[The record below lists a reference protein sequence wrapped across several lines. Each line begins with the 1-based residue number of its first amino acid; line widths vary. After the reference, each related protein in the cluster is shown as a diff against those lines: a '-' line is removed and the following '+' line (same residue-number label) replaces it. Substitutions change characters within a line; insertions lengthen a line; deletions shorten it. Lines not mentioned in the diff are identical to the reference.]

1 MLPLVRRVQAH
12 VRESASAFRG
22 VFANPALRKLQ
33 LAWAAVI
40 VGHWAYLV
48 AVAVFAYSIGGAGAV
63 GLLVVI
69 RTVPAA
75 LVAPF
80 AAVLADR
87 YRRTSVMIGSNL
99 LRGVLVAAAGLCVW
113 AETPAEVVYVLVG
126 LAMLVGTPFRPAL
139 AALTPSVARTP
150 AELTAAN
157 AVSSTLESIGYF
169 VGPAL
174 AGILLAAASPEL
186 VFFLTA
192 VAFALAAI
200 VISRVRAPGEAERKR
215 GEEARER
222 AGVLSEAL
230 VGFRTVGGDSRLRIL
245 LGLFSAQTLVAG
257 ALTVLIV
264 VMAFELLELGESG
277 VGWLNSAIGVGAL
290 LGSVAALSLA
300 GMRRL
305 SPPFLAGVLLWGAPL
320 ILIGVWSE
328 PALAIVLLAV
338 VGAGNSLVDVAA
350 FTLIQRAVP
359 DDVLARVFGVIQFL
373 WIASF
378 GLGGILV
385 VPLVDRLGADG
396 ALIVAGA
403 FLPALALLTGRR
415 LLRLDA
421 EAEAPG
427 AELSLLRSI
436 PIFAPLPGTPLEHL
450 ATRLVPLRVDAGE
463 VVVRQGDSGDRFY
476 VVVEGEVTISVDGRV
491 VSELGP
497 GGYFGEIALIRDLPR
512 TATATAVTPVVLYAL
527 EREDFL
533 AAVTGHA
540 PSERAAEEVASA
552 RLGSVAPTG
561 ARLPA

>member
-1 MLPLVRRVQAH
+1 MLRQVGGLKRH
-12 VRESASAFRG
+12 LRESASAFRG
-22 VFANPALRKLQ
+22 VFANPDLRRLQ

-48 AVAVFAYSIGGAGAV
+48 AVAVFAYNVGGAGAV

-87 YRRTSVMIGSNL
+87 YSRVRVMIASNIV
-99 LRGVLVAAAGLCVW
+99 RAALIAGAGLCVY
-113 AETPAEVVYVLVG
+113 ADTPAWIVYAIVG
-126 LAMLVGTPFRPAL
+126 IAMLVGTPFRPAL
-139 AALTPSVARTP
+139 AAVTPSVARTP
-150 AELTAAN
+150 GELTAAN

-174 AGILLAAASPEL
+174 AGLLLAAASPEL

-192 VAFALAAI
+192 AAFMLSAL
-200 VISRVRAPGEAERKR
+200 VISRVTAPAPAEQREGGQRK
-215 GEEARER
+215 GIF
-222 AGVLSEAL
+222 SEAL

-264 VMAFELLELGESG
+264 VMAFELLDMGEAG

-290 LGSVAALSLA
+290 VGSIAALSLA

-305 SPPFLAGVLLWGAPL
+305 SPAFIGGIVLWGIPL
-320 ILIGVWSE
+320 VLIGLFSE
-328 PALAIVLLAV
+328 PVVAIVLLAV
-338 VGAGNSLVDVAA
+338 VGAGNSLVDVAV

-373 WIASF
+373 WISTF
-378 GLGGILV
+378 GLGGLLA
-385 VPLVDRLGADG
+385 VPLVDWLGADG

-403 FLPALALLTGRR
+403 FLPVLALLTGSK

-421 EAEAPG
+421 AAEAPG
-427 AELSLLRSI
+427 PELSLLRSI

-450 ATRLVPLRVDAGE
+450 AARLVPLRVDAGT
-463 VVVRQGDSGDRFY
+463 VVVKQGDSGDRFY
-476 VVVEGEVTISVDGRV
+476 VVVEGEVEVAVDGAV

-497 GGYFGEIALIRDLPR
+497 GGYFGEIALIRDVPR
-512 TATATAVTPVVLYAL
+512 TATATARTDVVLYAL

-540 PSERAAEEVASA
+540 PSEAAAEQVAMA
-552 RLGSVAPTG
+552 RLGSVPTTG
-561 ARLPA
+561 AGLPA

>member
-1 MLPLVRRVQAH
+1 MGGLTAH
-12 VRESASAFRG
+12 LRESVTAFKG
-22 VFANPALRKLQ
+22 VFANPDLRRLQ

-48 AVAVFAYSIGGAGAV
+48 AVAVFAYDVGGAGAV

-87 YRRTSVMIGSNL
+87 YSRVRVMIGSNL
-99 LRGVLVAAAGLCVW
+99 VRAVLIASAGLCIY
-113 AETPAEVVYVLVG
+113 ADTPAWIVYAIVG
-126 LAMLVGTPFRPAL
+126 IAMLVGTPFRPAL
-139 AALTPSVARTP
+139 AAITPAVARTP
-150 AELTAAN
+150 GELTAAN

-174 AGILLAAASPEL
+174 AGLLLAAASPEL

-192 VAFALAAI
+192 AAFALSAL
-200 VISRVRAPGEAERKR
+200 VISRVTAPPPTAHREGGERR
-215 GEEARER
+215 G
-222 AGVLSEAL
+222 VFSEAL

-264 VMAFELLELGESG
+264 VMAFEVLDMGQAG
-277 VGWLNSAIGVGAL
+277 VGWLNSSIGVGAL
-290 LGSVAALSLA
+290 VGSIAALSLA

-305 SPPFLAGVLLWGAPL
+305 SPAFIGGIVLWGLPL
-320 ILIGVWSE
+320 VLIGLFSE
-328 PALAIVLLAV
+328 PAIAIVLLAV
-338 VGAGNSLVDVAA
+338 VGAGNSVVDVAV

-373 WIASF
+373 WISTF
-378 GLGGILV
+378 GLGGLLA
-385 VPLVDRLGADG
+385 VPLVDWLGADG

-403 FLPALALLTGRR
+403 FLPVLALLTGRK

-421 EAEAPG
+421 AAEAPG

-450 ATRLVPLRVDAGE
+450 AARLVPLRVDAGT
-463 VVVRQGDSGDRFY
+463 VIVKQGDSGDRFY
-476 VVVEGEVTISVDGRV
+476 VVAEGEVDVSVDGAR

-497 GGYFGEIALIRDLPR
+497 GGYFGEIALIRDVPR
-512 TATATAVTPVVLYAL
+512 TATATARTDVVLYAL

-540 PSERAAEEVASA
+540 PSASAAEQVASA
-552 RLGSVAPTG
+552 RLGSIPMTG
-561 ARLPA
+561 AGLPT

>member
-1 MLPLVRRVQAH
+1 MLSPVSGLKSH
-12 VRESASAFRG
+12 LRESATAFKG
-22 VFANPALRKLQ
+22 VFANPDLRKLQ
-33 LAWAAVI
+33 LAWTAVI

-48 AVAVFAYSIGGAGAV
+48 AVAVFAYAVGGAGAV

-87 YRRTSVMIGSNL
+87 YSRTSVMIASNL
-99 LRGVLVAAAGLCVW
+99 LRAILIATAGACVW
-113 AETPAEVVYVLVG
+113 ADAPAELVYALVG
-126 LAMLVGTPFRPAL
+126 VAMLVGTPFRPAL
-139 AALTPSVARTP
+139 AALTPSVTRTP
-150 AELTAAN
+150 SELTAAN

-174 AGILLAAASPEL
+174 AGLLLAVASTEL

-192 VAFALAAI
+192 LAFSLSAL
-200 VISRVRAPGEAERKR
+200 VISRVRAPGEAER
-215 GEEARER
+215 GEGKER
-222 AGVLSEAL
+222 ANVFSEAL

-264 VMAFELLELGESG
+264 VMAFELLDLGDSG

-290 LGSVAALSLA
+290 VGSVAALSLA

-305 SPPFLAGVLLWGAPL
+305 SPPFLAGVLLWGGPL
-320 ILIGVWSE
+320 VLIGIWPE

-359 DDVLARVFGVIQFL
+359 DEVLARVFGVIQFL
-373 WIASF
+373 WISTF

-385 VPLVDRLGADG
+385 VPLVDWLGADG

-403 FLPALALLTGRR
+403 FLPVLALLAGRK

-427 AELSLLRSI
+427 PELSLLRSI

-450 ATRLVPLRVDAGE
+450 AARLVPLRLDAGE
-463 VVVRQGDSGDRFY
+463 VVVRQGDAGDRFY
-476 VVVEGEVTISVDGRV
+476 VVVEGTVEISVDGESI
-491 VSELGP
+491 SELGP
-497 GGYFGEIALIRDLPR
+497 GGYFGEIALIRDVPR
-512 TATATAVTPVVLYAL
+512 TATATAREPVVLYAL

-540 PSERAAEEVASA
+540 PSEQAAEDVASA
-552 RLGSVAPTG
+552 RLGTFAPTG
-561 ARLPA
+561 VHLPA

>member
-1 MLPLVRRVQAH
+1 MLRAVGGLKTH
-12 VRESASAFRG
+12 LRESAAAFRG
-22 VFANPALRKLQ
+22 VFANPSLRWLQ

-48 AVAVFAYSIGGAGAV
+48 AVSVFAYNVGGAGAV
-63 GLLVVI
+63 GLVIVI

-87 YRRTSVMIGSNL
+87 YSRVAVMVTSNL
-99 LRGVLVAAAGLCVW
+99 ARAALIALAGVCVAVDA
-113 AETPAEVVYVLVG
+113 PALTVYVIVG
-126 LAMLVGTPFRPAL
+126 LAMLIGTPFRPAL
-139 AALTPSVARTP
+139 AAVTPSVARTP

-174 AGILLAAASPEL
+174 AGLLLAAASPDI

-192 VAFALAAI
+192 ALFALSAL
-200 VISRVRAPGEAERKR
+200 VISRVEAPAQAGSAEGGRR
-215 GEEARER
+215 SGILA
-222 AGVLSEAL
+222 EAL

-264 VMAFELLELGESG
+264 VMAFELLDLGESG
-277 VGWLNSAIGVGAL
+277 VGWLNSSIGVGAL
-290 LGSVAALSLA
+290 VGSIAALSLA

-305 SPPFLAGVLLWGAPL
+305 SPAFIGGVVLWGLPL
-320 ILIGVWSE
+320 VAIGIWSD
-328 PALAIVLLAV
+328 PAVAIVLLAV

-359 DDVLARVFGVIQFL
+359 DEVLARVFGVIQFL
-373 WIASF
+373 WISTF
-378 GLGGILV
+378 GLGGLLI
-385 VPLVDRLGADG
+385 VPLIDWLGADA

-403 FLPALALLTGRR
+403 FLPVLALLTGPT

-421 EAEAPG
+421 AAEAPG

-450 ATRLVPLRVDAGE
+450 ASRLVPLHVDPQT
-463 VVVRQGDSGDRFY
+463 VIVRQGDSGDRFY
-476 VVVEGEVTISVDGRV
+476 VVVEGEVEVAVDGTV

-497 GGYFGEIALIRDLPR
+497 GGYFGEIALIRDVPR
-512 TATATAVTPVVLYAL
+512 TATATARTPVVLYAL
-527 EREDFL
+527 ERDDFL

-540 PSERAAEEVASA
+540 PSEAAAEDVASA
-552 RLGSVAPTG
+552 RLASVAPTG
-561 ARLPA
+561 GHLPA

>member
-1 MLPLVRRVQAH
+1 VGGLKTHLRD
-12 VRESASAFRG
+12 SAAAFRG
-22 VFANPALRKLQ
+22 VFANPNLRRLQ
-33 LAWAAVI
+33 LAWTAVI

-48 AVAVFAYSIGGAGAV
+48 AVAVFAYNVGGAGAV

-80 AAVLADR
+80 SAVLADR
-87 YRRTSVMIGSNL
+87 YSRIAVMIVSNL
-99 LRGVLVAAAGLCVW
+99 LRAVLIAGAGLCVYFDS
-113 AETPAEVVYVLVG
+113 PAVLVYVIVG
-126 LAMLVGTPFRPAL
+126 VAMLVGTPFRPAL
-139 AALTPSVARTP
+139 AAITPSLARTP

-174 AGILLAAASPEL
+174 AGLLLSGASAEV

-192 VAFALAAI
+192 FLFVLSAL
-200 VISRVRAPGEAERKR
+200 VIGRVDAPGEAERR
-215 GEEARER
+215 EGAARS
-222 AGVLSEAL
+222 GIFSETL

-264 VMAFELLELGESG
+264 VMAFELLDMGESG
-277 VGWLNSAIGVGAL
+277 VGFLNSAIGVGAL
-290 LGSVAALSLA
+290 VGSLAAISLA

-305 SPPFLAGVLLWGAPL
+305 SPAFIGGVVLWGIPL
-320 ILIGVWSE
+320 VVIGLVSD
-328 PALAIVLLAV
+328 PVVAIVLLAV

-359 DDVLARVFGVIQFL
+359 DEVLARVFGVIQFL
-373 WIASF
+373 WIATF
-378 GLGGILV
+378 GLGGIIV
-385 VPLVDRLGADG
+385 VPLIDWLGVDG

-403 FLPALALLTGRR
+403 FLPVLALLTGPR

-427 AELSLLRSI
+427 PELSLLRSI

-450 ATRLVPLRVDAGE
+450 AARLVPLRVEPGT
-463 VVVRQGDSGDRFY
+463 VIVRQGDSGDRFY
-476 VVVEGEVTISVDGRV
+476 VVVEGEVDVAVDGAT
-491 VSELGP
+491 VSKLGP
-497 GGYFGEIALIRDLPR
+497 GGYFGEIALLRDMPR
-512 TATATAVTPVVLYAL
+512 TATATARTPVILYAL

-540 PSERAAEEVASA
+540 PSEQAAEQVASA
-552 RLGSVAPTG
+552 RLASVPPTG
-561 ARLPA
+561 AHLPA

>member
-1 MLPLVRRVQAH
+1 MLRAVGGLKTH
-12 VRESASAFRG
+12 LRESAAAFRG
-22 VFANPALRKLQ
+22 VFANPSLRRLQ

-48 AVAVFAYSIGGAGAV
+48 AVSVFAYNVGGAGAV
-63 GLLVVI
+63 GLVIVI

-87 YRRTSVMIGSNL
+87 YSRVAVMVASNL
-99 LRGVLVAAAGLCVW
+99 ARAALIAVAGVCVAVDA
-113 AETPAEVVYVLVG
+113 PALTVYVIVG
-126 LAMLVGTPFRPAL
+126 LAMLIGTPFRPAL
-139 AALTPSVARTP
+139 AAVTPSVARTP

-174 AGILLAAASPEL
+174 AGLLLAAASPDI

-192 VAFALAAI
+192 VLFALSAL
-200 VISRVRAPGEAERKR
+200 VISRVQAPAQAESAEGGRR
-215 GEEARER
+215 SGI
-222 AGVLSEAL
+222 LSEAL
-230 VGFRTVGGDSRLRIL
+230 VGFRTVGSDSRLRIL

-264 VMAFELLELGESG
+264 VMAFELLDLGESG

-290 LGSVAALSLA
+290 VGSIAALSLA

-305 SPPFLAGVLLWGAPL
+305 SPAFIGGVVLWGLPL
-320 ILIGVWSE
+320 VAIGIWSE
-328 PALAIVLLAV
+328 PAVAIVLLAV

-359 DDVLARVFGVIQFL
+359 DEVLARVFGVIQFL
-373 WIASF
+373 WISTF
-378 GLGGILV
+378 GLGGLLI
-385 VPLVDRLGADG
+385 VPLIDWLGADV

-403 FLPALALLTGRR
+403 FLPVLALLTGPT

-421 EAEAPG
+421 AAEAPG

-450 ATRLVPLRVDAGE
+450 ASRLVPLHVDPE
-463 VVVRQGDSGDRFY
+463 TVIVRQGDSGDRFY
-476 VVVEGEVTISVDGRV
+476 VVVEGEVEVAVDGAV

-497 GGYFGEIALIRDLPR
+497 GGYFGEIALIRDVPR
-512 TATATAVTPVVLYAL
+512 TATATARTPVVLYAL
-527 EREDFL
+527 ERDDFL

-540 PSERAAEEVASA
+540 PSEAAAEDVASS
-552 RLGSVAPTG
+552 RLASVAPTG
-561 ARLPA
+561 GHLPA

>member
-1 MLPLVRRVQAH
+1 MSRLGAH
-12 VRESASAFRG
+12 LRESATAFRG
-22 VFANPALRKLQ
+22 VFANPDLRKLQ

-48 AVAVFAYSIGGAGAV
+48 AVAVFAYAVGGAGAV

-87 YRRTSVMIGSNL
+87 YPRTRVMIGSNL
-99 LRGVLVAAAGLCVW
+99 LRGALVAAAGACVW
-113 AETPAEVVYVLVG
+113 ADTPAELVYVIVG
-126 LAMLVGTPFRPAL
+126 VAMLVGTPFRPAL

-174 AGILLAAASPEL
+174 AGILLAAATTEL

-192 VAFALAAI
+192 LAFALSAL
-200 VISRVRAPGEAERKR
+200 VISRVHAPAETARARDETT
-215 GEEARER
+215 RER
-222 AGVLSEAL
+222 AGILSEAL
-230 VGFRTVGGDSRLRIL
+230 LGFRTVGGDARLRLL
-245 LGLFSAQTLVAG
+245 LGLFSAQTFVAG

-264 VMAFELLELGESG
+264 VMAFELLDMGESG

-305 SPPFLAGVLLWGAPL
+305 GPPFLAGVLLWGVPL
-320 ILIGVWSE
+320 VLIGLWSE

-373 WIASF
+373 WISTF

-385 VPLVDRLGADG
+385 VPLVEWLGADG

-403 FLPALALLTGRR
+403 FLPVLALLTGTR

-427 AELSLLRSI
+427 AELSLLRAI

-450 ATRLVPLRVDAGE
+450 AARLVPLRLGPGE

-476 VVVEGEVTISVDGRV
+476 VVVEGEVEISVDGQV

-512 TATATAVTPVVLYAL
+512 TATATARTPVVLYAL

-540 PSERAAEEVASA
+540 PSERAAQEVASA

>member
-1 MLPLVRRVQAH
+1 MLSRVSGLKRH
-12 VRESASAFRG
+12 VRDSASAFRG
-22 VFANPALRKLQ
+22 VFANPELRRLQ
-33 LAWAAVI
+33 LAWTAVI

-48 AVAVFAYSIGGAGAV
+48 AVAVFAYAVGGAGAV

-87 YRRTSVMIGSNL
+87 HSRIAVMIVSNL
-99 LRGVLVAAAGLCVW
+99 ARAALIAAAGVCVY
-113 AETPAEVVYVLVG
+113 ADVQAVVVYVIVG

-174 AGILLAAASPEL
+174 AGLLLAAASAEV
-186 VFFLTA
+186 VFFLTSTT
-192 VAFALAAI
+192 FTLSAL
-200 VISRVRAPGEAERKR
+200 VISRVKAPGETERREGK
-215 GEEARER
+215 ER
-222 AGVLSEAL
+222 ANIVTEAF

-264 VMAFELLELGESG
+264 VMAFELLEMGESG

-305 SPPFLAGVLLWGAPL
+305 SPPFLGGVLLWGAPL
-320 ILIGVWSE
+320 VLIGLWSE

-359 DDVLARVFGVIQFL
+359 DEVLARVFGVIQFL
-373 WIASF
+373 WISTF

-385 VPLVDRLGADG
+385 VPLVDWLGADG

-403 FLPALALLTGRR
+403 FLPALAILTGRR

-427 AELSLLRSI
+427 PELSLLRSI

-450 ATRLVPLRVDAGE
+450 AARLVPLRLQAGD
-463 VVVRQGDSGDRFY
+463 VVVRQGDTGDRFY
-476 VVVEGEVTISVDGRV
+476 VVVEGDVEITVDGRV

-497 GGYFGEIALIRDLPR
+497 GGYFGEIALIRDMPR
-512 TATATAVTPVVLYAL
+512 TATATARTPVVLYAL

-540 PSERAAEEVASA
+540 PSEQAAEDVASA
-552 RLGSVAPTG
+552 RLGSFAPTG
-561 ARLPA
+561 AHLPA

>member
-1 MLPLVRRVQAH
+1 MLRH
-12 VRESASAFRG
+12 VGGLSRHLRESATAFKG
-22 VFANPALRKLQ
+22 VFANPDLRRLQ
-33 LAWAAVI
+33 LGWAAVI

-48 AVAVFAYSIGGAGAV
+48 AVAVFAYGVGGAGAV

-87 YRRTSVMIGSNL
+87 YSRIRVMLASNL
-99 LRGVLVAAAGLCVW
+99 ARAALIAAAGLCIY
-113 AETPAEVVYVLVG
+113 ADTPAWIVYAIVG
-126 LAMLVGTPFRPAL
+126 IAMLVGTPFRPAL
-139 AALTPSVARTP
+139 AAVTPAVARTP
-150 AELTAAN
+150 GELTAAN
-157 AVSSTLESIGYF
+157 AVSSTLESVGYF

-174 AGILLAAASPEL
+174 AGLLLAAASPEL

-192 VAFALAAI
+192 AAFTLSAL
-200 VISRVRAPGEAERKR
+200 VISRVAAPPPAAHREGGERK
-215 GEEARER
+215 GIF
-222 AGVLSEAL
+222 SEAL

-264 VMAFELLELGESG
+264 VIAFELLDMGEAG
-277 VGWLNSAIGVGAL
+277 VGWLNSSIGVGAL
-290 LGSVAALSLA
+290 VGSIAALSLA

-305 SPPFLAGVLLWGAPL
+305 SPAFIGGIVLWGLPL
-320 ILIGVWSE
+320 VLIGLFSE
-328 PALAIVLLAV
+328 PAVAIVLLAV
-338 VGAGNSLVDVAA
+338 VGAGNSVVDVAV

-373 WIASF
+373 WISTF
-378 GLGGILV
+378 GLGGLLA
-385 VPLVDRLGADG
+385 VPLVDWLGADG

-403 FLPALALLTGRR
+403 FLPVLALLTGPK

-421 EAEAPG
+421 AAEAPG
-427 AELSLLRSI
+427 EELSLLRSI

-450 ATRLVPLRVDAGE
+450 AARLVPLRVEAGT
-463 VVVRQGDSGDRFY
+463 VIVKQGDSGDRFY
-476 VVVEGEVTISVDGRV
+476 VVVEGEVDVSVDDAP

-497 GGYFGEIALIRDLPR
+497 GGYFGEIALIRDTPR
-512 TATATAVTPVVLYAL
+512 TATATARTDVVLYAL

-540 PSERAAEEVASA
+540 PSEAAAEQVASA
-552 RLGSVAPTG
+552 RLGSIPTTG
-561 ARLPA
+561 AGLPA

>member
-1 MLPLVRRVQAH
+1 MLRAVGGLKTH
-12 VRESASAFRG
+12 LRESAAAFRG
-22 VFANPALRKLQ
+22 VFANPSLRWLQ

-48 AVAVFAYSIGGAGAV
+48 AVSVFAYNVGGAGAV
-63 GLLVVI
+63 GLVIVI

-87 YRRTSVMIGSNL
+87 YSRVAVMVASNL
-99 LRGVLVAAAGLCVW
+99 ARAALIALAGVCVAVDA
-113 AETPAEVVYVLVG
+113 PAVSVYVIVG
-126 LAMLVGTPFRPAL
+126 LAMLIGTPFRPAL
-139 AALTPSVARTP
+139 AAITPSVARTP

-174 AGILLAAASPEL
+174 AGLLLAAASPDI

-192 VAFALAAI
+192 LLFALSAL
-200 VISRVRAPGEAERKR
+200 VISRVEAPAQAETAEGGRR
-215 GEEARER
+215 SGI
-222 AGVLSEAL
+222 LSEAL
-230 VGFRTVGGDSRLRIL
+230 VGFRTVGSDSRLRIL

-264 VMAFELLELGESG
+264 VMAFELLDLGESG

-290 LGSVAALSLA
+290 VGSIAALSLA

-305 SPPFLAGVLLWGAPL
+305 SPAFIGGVVLWGLPL
-320 ILIGVWSE
+320 VAIGIWSE
-328 PALAIVLLAV
+328 PAVAIVLLAV

-359 DDVLARVFGVIQFL
+359 DEVLARVFGVIQFL
-373 WIASF
+373 WISTF
-378 GLGGILV
+378 GLGGLLI
-385 VPLVDRLGADG
+385 VPLIDWLGADV
-396 ALIVAGA
+396 ALMVAGA
-403 FLPALALLTGRR
+403 FLPALALLTGPT

-421 EAEAPG
+421 AAEAPG

-436 PIFAPLPGTPLEHL
+436 PIFAPLPGMPLEHL
-450 ATRLVPLRVDAGE
+450 ASRLVPLRVDPE
-463 VVVRQGDSGDRFY
+463 TVIVRQGDSGDRFY
-476 VVVEGEVTISVDGRV
+476 VVVEGEVEVAVDGTV

-497 GGYFGEIALIRDLPR
+497 GGYFGEIALIRDVPR
-512 TATATAVTPVVLYAL
+512 TATATARTPVVLYAL
-527 EREDFL
+527 ERDDFL

-540 PSERAAEEVASA
+540 PSEAAAEDVASA
-552 RLGSVAPTG
+552 RLASVAPTG
-561 ARLPA
+561 GHLPA

>member
-1 MLPLVRRVQAH
+1 MLRAVGGLKTH
-12 VRESASAFRG
+12 LRESAAAFRG
-22 VFANPALRKLQ
+22 VFANPGLRWLQ

-48 AVAVFAYSIGGAGAV
+48 AVSVFAYSVGGAGAV
-63 GLLVVI
+63 GLVIVI

-87 YRRTSVMIGSNL
+87 YSRVAVMVTSNL
-99 LRGVLVAAAGLCVW
+99 ARAALIALAGVCVAVDA
-113 AETPAEVVYVLVG
+113 PAVSVYVIVG
-126 LAMLVGTPFRPAL
+126 LAMLIGTPFRPAL
-139 AALTPSVARTP
+139 AAVTPSVARTP
-150 AELTAAN
+150 SELTAAN

-174 AGILLAAASPEL
+174 AGLLLAAASPDV

-192 VAFALAAI
+192 GLFALSAL
-200 VISRVRAPGEAERKR
+200 VISRVEATAPAESAEGGRR
-215 GEEARER
+215 SGILA
-222 AGVLSEAL
+222 EAL
-230 VGFRTVGGDSRLRIL
+230 VGFRTVGSDSRLRIL

-264 VMAFELLELGESG
+264 VMAFELLDLGESG
-277 VGWLNSAIGVGAL
+277 VGWLNSSIGVGAL
-290 LGSVAALSLA
+290 VGSIAALSLA

-305 SPPFLAGVLLWGAPL
+305 SPAFIAGVVLWGLPL
-320 ILIGVWSE
+320 VAIGIWSE
-328 PALAIVLLAV
+328 PAVAIVLLAV

-373 WIASF
+373 WISTF
-378 GLGGILV
+378 GLGGLMI
-385 VPLVDRLGADG
+385 VPLIDWLGADV
-396 ALIVAGA
+396 ALVVAGA
-403 FLPALALLTGRR
+403 FLPVLALLTGPT

-421 EAEAPG
+421 AAEAPG

-450 ATRLVPLRVDAGE
+450 ASRLVPLRVDPE
-463 VVVRQGDSGDRFY
+463 TVIVRQGDSGDRFY
-476 VVVEGEVTISVDGRV
+476 VVVEGEVEVAVDGTV

-497 GGYFGEIALIRDLPR
+497 GGYFGEIALIRDVPR
-512 TATATAVTPVVLYAL
+512 TATATARTPVVLYAL
-527 EREDFL
+527 ERDDFL

-540 PSERAAEEVASA
+540 PSEAAAEDVASA
-552 RLGSVAPTG
+552 RLASVAPTG
-561 ARLPA
+561 GHLPA

>member
-1 MLPLVRRVQAH
+1 MLRAVGGLKTH
-12 VRESASAFRG
+12 LRESATAFRG
-22 VFANPALRKLQ
+22 VFANPSLRWLQ

-48 AVAVFAYSIGGAGAV
+48 AVSVFAYNVGGAGAV
-63 GLLVVI
+63 GLVIVI

-87 YRRTSVMIGSNL
+87 YSRVAVMVASNL
-99 LRGVLVAAAGLCVW
+99 ARAALIALAGVCVAVDA
-113 AETPAEVVYVLVG
+113 PAVSVYVIVG
-126 LAMLVGTPFRPAL
+126 LAMLIGTPFRPAL
-139 AALTPSVARTP
+139 AAITPSVARTP

-174 AGILLAAASPEL
+174 AGLLLAAASPDI

-192 VAFALAAI
+192 LLFALSAL
-200 VISRVRAPGEAERKR
+200 VISRVEAPAQAETAEGGRR
-215 GEEARER
+215 SGI
-222 AGVLSEAL
+222 LSEAL
-230 VGFRTVGGDSRLRIL
+230 VGFRTVGSDSRLRIL

-264 VMAFELLELGESG
+264 VMAFELLDLGESG

-290 LGSVAALSLA
+290 VGSIAALSLA

-305 SPPFLAGVLLWGAPL
+305 SPAFIGGVVLWGLPL
-320 ILIGVWSE
+320 VAIGIWSE
-328 PALAIVLLAV
+328 PAVAIVLLAI

-359 DDVLARVFGVIQFL
+359 DEVLARVFGVIQFL
-373 WIASF
+373 WISTF
-378 GLGGILV
+378 GLGGLLI
-385 VPLVDRLGADG
+385 VPLIDWLGADV
-396 ALIVAGA
+396 ALMVAGA
-403 FLPALALLTGRR
+403 FLPALALLTGPT

-421 EAEAPG
+421 AAEAPG

-450 ATRLVPLRVDAGE
+450 ASRLLPLRVDPE
-463 VVVRQGDSGDRFY
+463 TVIVRQGDSGDRFY
-476 VVVEGEVTISVDGRV
+476 VVVEGEVEVAVDGTV

-497 GGYFGEIALIRDLPR
+497 GGYFGEIALIRDVPR
-512 TATATAVTPVVLYAL
+512 TATATARTPVVLYAL
-527 EREDFL
+527 ERDDFL

-540 PSERAAEEVASA
+540 PSEAAAEDVASA
-552 RLGSVAPTG
+552 RLASVAPTG
-561 ARLPA
+561 GHLPA

>member
-1 MLPLVRRVQAH
+1 MGGLTAH
-12 VRESASAFRG
+12 LRESVSAFKG
-22 VFANPALRKLQ
+22 VFANPDLRRLQ

-48 AVAVFAYSIGGAGAV
+48 AVAVFAYAIGGTGAV

-87 YRRTSVMIGSNL
+87 YSRVRVMIGSNL
-99 LRGVLVAAAGLCVW
+99 LRAVLIASAGLCVY
-113 AETPAEVVYVLVG
+113 ADTPAWVVYVIVG
-126 LAMLVGTPFRPAL
+126 IAMLVGTPFRPAL
-139 AALTPSVARTP
+139 AAITPSVARTP
-150 AELTAAN
+150 GELTAAN

-174 AGILLAAASPEL
+174 AGLLLAVASPEL

-192 VAFALAAI
+192 AAFALSAL
-200 VISRVRAPGEAERKR
+200 VISRVTAPPPAAHREGGERS
-215 GEEARER
+215 
-222 AGVLSEAL
+222 GVFSEAL

-264 VMAFELLELGESG
+264 VMAFELLDLGEAG
-277 VGWLNSAIGVGAL
+277 VGWLNSSIGVGAL
-290 LGSVAALSLA
+290 VGSIAALSLA

-305 SPPFLAGVLLWGAPL
+305 SPAFIGGIVLWGLPL
-320 ILIGVWSE
+320 VLIGFFSE
-328 PALAIVLLAV
+328 PAVAIVLLAV
-338 VGAGNSLVDVAA
+338 VGAGNSVVDVAV

-373 WIASF
+373 WISTF
-378 GLGGILV
+378 GLGGLLA
-385 VPLVDRLGADG
+385 VPLVDWLGADG

-403 FLPALALLTGRR
+403 FLPVLALLTGPK

-421 EAEAPG
+421 AAEAPG

-450 ATRLVPLRVDAGE
+450 AGRLVPLRVDAGT
-463 VVVRQGDSGDRFY
+463 VIVKQGDSGDRFY
-476 VVVEGEVTISVDGRV
+476 VVAEGEVDVSVDGARV
-491 VSELGP
+491 TELGP
-497 GGYFGEIALIRDLPR
+497 GGYFGEIALIRDVPR
-512 TATATAVTPVVLYAL
+512 TATATARTDVVLYAL

-540 PSERAAEEVASA
+540 PSEAAAEQVASA
-552 RLGSVAPTG
+552 RLGSIPTTG
-561 ARLPA
+561 AGLPA

>member
-1 MLPLVRRVQAH
+1 MLRAVGGLKTH
-12 VRESASAFRG
+12 LRESAAAFRG
-22 VFANPALRKLQ
+22 VFANPSLRWLQ

-48 AVAVFAYSIGGAGAV
+48 AVSVFAYNVGGAGAV
-63 GLLVVI
+63 GLVIVI

-87 YRRTSVMIGSNL
+87 YSRVAVMVASNL
-99 LRGVLVAAAGLCVW
+99 ARAALIALAGVCVAVDA
-113 AETPAEVVYVLVG
+113 PAVSVYVIVG
-126 LAMLVGTPFRPAL
+126 LAMLIGTPFRPAL
-139 AALTPSVARTP
+139 AAITPSVARTP

-174 AGILLAAASPEL
+174 AGLLLAAASPDI

-192 VAFALAAI
+192 LLFALSAL
-200 VISRVRAPGEAERKR
+200 VISRVEAPAQAETAEGGRR
-215 GEEARER
+215 SGI
-222 AGVLSEAL
+222 LSEAL
-230 VGFRTVGGDSRLRIL
+230 VGFRTVGSDSRLRIL

-264 VMAFELLELGESG
+264 VMAFELLDLGESG

-290 LGSVAALSLA
+290 VGSIAALSLA

-305 SPPFLAGVLLWGAPL
+305 SPAFIGGVVLWGLPL
-320 ILIGVWSE
+320 VAIGIWSE
-328 PALAIVLLAV
+328 PGVAIVLLAV

-359 DDVLARVFGVIQFL
+359 DEVLARVFGVIQFL
-373 WIASF
+373 WISTF
-378 GLGGILV
+378 GLGGLLI
-385 VPLVDRLGADG
+385 VPLIDWLGADV
-396 ALIVAGA
+396 ALMVAGA
-403 FLPALALLTGRR
+403 FLPALALLTGPT

-421 EAEAPG
+421 AAEAPG

-450 ATRLVPLRVDAGE
+450 ASRLLPLRVDPE
-463 VVVRQGDSGDRFY
+463 TVIVRQGDSGDRFY
-476 VVVEGEVTISVDGRV
+476 VVVEGEVEVAVDGTV

-497 GGYFGEIALIRDLPR
+497 GGYFGEIALIRDVPR
-512 TATATAVTPVVLYAL
+512 TATATARTPVVLYAL
-527 EREDFL
+527 ERDDFL

-540 PSERAAEEVASA
+540 PSEAAAEDVASA
-552 RLGSVAPTG
+552 RLASVAPTG
-561 ARLPA
+561 GHLPA

>member
-1 MLPLVRRVQAH
+1 MLAPVATLTRH
-12 VRESASAFRG
+12 LRESAVAFRG
-22 VFANPALRKLQ
+22 VFGNRDLRLLQ

-48 AVAVFAYSIGGAGAV
+48 AVAVFAYSVGGAGAV
-63 GLLVVI
+63 GLMVVI

-87 YRRTSVMIGSNL
+87 YSRTAVMIASNL
-99 LRGVLVAAAGLCVW
+99 LRAALIAAAGICV
-113 AETPAEVVYVLVG
+113 ATDAPAWTVYAIVG

-139 AALTPSVARTP
+139 AAVTPGVARTP
-150 AELTAAN
+150 GELTAAN

-174 AGILLAAASPEL
+174 AGILLAAASPDV

-192 VAFALAAI
+192 ALFTFAALLIWRVA
-200 VISRVRAPGEAERKR
+200 APAPAEQREGGARK
-215 GEEARER
+215 GI
-222 AGVLSEAL
+222 LSESL
-230 VGFRTVGGDSRLRIL
+230 VGFRTVGSDSRLRIL

-264 VMAFELLELGESG
+264 VMAFELLDLEESG

-290 LGSVAALSLA
+290 IGSIAALSLA

-305 SPPFLAGVLLWGAPL
+305 SPAFIGGIVLWGIPL
-320 ILIGVWSE
+320 VLIGIWSE
-328 PALAIVLLAV
+328 PAVAIVLLAI
-338 VGAGNSLVDVAA
+338 VGAGNSLVDVAV

-373 WIASF
+373 WISTF
-378 GLGGILV
+378 GLGGLLA
-385 VPLVDRLGADG
+385 VPLVDWLGADG

-403 FLPALALLTGRR
+403 FLPVLVLLTGPK

-427 AELSLLRSI
+427 PELSLLRSI

-450 ATRLVPLRVDAGE
+450 AARLVPLQVESGT
-463 VVVRQGDSGDRFY
+463 VIVKQGDSGDRFY
-476 VVVEGEVTISVDGRV
+476 VVVEGEVEVAVDGAT

-497 GGYFGEIALIRDLPR
+497 GGYFGEIALIRDMPR
-512 TATATAVTPVVLYAL
+512 TATATARTPVVLYAL

-540 PSERAAEEVASA
+540 PSEAAAENVASA
-552 RLGSVAPTG
+552 RLASVPTTG
-561 ARLPA
+561 AGLPA

>member
-1 MLPLVRRVQAH
+1 MGGLRVH
-12 VRESASAFRG
+12 LRESVSAFKG
-22 VFANPALRKLQ
+22 VFANPDLRRLQ

-48 AVAVFAYSIGGAGAV
+48 AVAVFAYDIGGAGAV

-87 YRRTSVMIGSNL
+87 YSRVRVMIGSNL
-99 LRGVLVAAAGLCVW
+99 VRAALIASAGACIY
-113 AETPAEVVYVLVG
+113 ADTPAWIVYAIVG
-126 LAMLVGTPFRPAL
+126 IAMLVGTPFRPAL
-139 AALTPSVARTP
+139 AAITPAVARTP
-150 AELTAAN
+150 GELTAAN

-174 AGILLAAASPEL
+174 AGLLLAAASPEL

-192 VAFALAAI
+192 AAFTLSAL
-200 VISRVRAPGEAERKR
+200 VISRVTAPPLAAHREGGERR
-215 GEEARER
+215 G
-222 AGVLSEAL
+222 VFSEAL

-264 VMAFELLELGESG
+264 VMAFELLDMGEAG
-277 VGWLNSAIGVGAL
+277 VGWLNSSIGVGAL
-290 LGSVAALSLA
+290 VGSIAALSLA

-305 SPPFLAGVLLWGAPL
+305 SPAFIGGIVLWGLPL
-320 ILIGVWSE
+320 VLIGFFSE
-328 PALAIVLLAV
+328 PAVAIVLLAV
-338 VGAGNSLVDVAA
+338 VGAGNSLVDVAV

-373 WIASF
+373 WISTF
-378 GLGGILV
+378 GLGGLLA
-385 VPLVDRLGADG
+385 VPLVDWLGADG

-403 FLPALALLTGRR
+403 FLPVLALLTGAK

-421 EAEAPG
+421 AAEAPG

-450 ATRLVPLRVDAGE
+450 AARLLPLRVDAGT
-463 VVVRQGDSGDRFY
+463 VIVKQGDSGDRFY
-476 VVVEGEVTISVDGRV
+476 VVAEGEVDVSVDGAR

-497 GGYFGEIALIRDLPR
+497 GGYFGEIALIRDVPR
-512 TATATAVTPVVLYAL
+512 TATATARTDVVLYAL

-540 PSERAAEEVASA
+540 PSASAAEQVASA
-552 RLGSVAPTG
+552 RLGSIPTTG
-561 ARLPA
+561 AGLPA

>member
-1 MLPLVRRVQAH
+1 MLPRVGGVKGH
-12 VRESASAFRG
+12 LGESAAAFRG
-22 VFANPALRKLQ
+22 VFANPNLRRLQ

-48 AVAVFAYSIGGAGAV
+48 AVSVFAYGVGGAGAV
-63 GLLVVI
+63 GLVIVI

-80 AAVLADR
+80 AAILADR
-87 YRRTSVMIGSNL
+87 YSRVAVMVTSNL
-99 LRGVLVAAAGLCVW
+99 ARAALIAGAGLCV
-113 AETPAEVVYVLVG
+113 AVDAPAVAVYVVVG
-126 LAMLVGTPFRPAL
+126 LAMLIGTPFRPAL
-139 AALTPSVARTP
+139 AAVTPSVARTP

-174 AGILLAAASPEL
+174 AGLLLAAASPDL

-192 VAFALAAI
+192 ALFALSAL
-200 VISRVRAPGEAERKR
+200 VISRVEVPAQAERTEGGR
-215 GEEARER
+215 RSGILA
-222 AGVLSEAL
+222 EAL

-264 VMAFELLELGESG
+264 VMAFELLDLGESG
-277 VGWLNSAIGVGAL
+277 VGWLNSSIGVGAL
-290 LGSVAALSLA
+290 VGSIAALSLA

-305 SPPFLAGVLLWGAPL
+305 SPAFIGGVVLWGLPL
-320 ILIGVWSE
+320 VAIGIWSE
-328 PALAIVLLAV
+328 PAVAIVLLAI

-359 DDVLARVFGVIQFL
+359 DEVLARVFGVIQFL
-373 WIASF
+373 WISTF
-378 GLGGILV
+378 GLGGLLV
-385 VPLVDRLGADG
+385 VPLIDWLGADV

-403 FLPALALLTGRR
+403 FLPVLALLTGPT

-421 EAEAPG
+421 AAEAPG

-450 ATRLVPLRVDAGE
+450 ASRLVPLRVDPE
-463 VVVRQGDSGDRFY
+463 TVIVRQGDSGDRFY
-476 VVVEGEVTISVDGRV
+476 VVVEGEVEVAVDGTV

-497 GGYFGEIALIRDLPR
+497 GGYFGEIALIRDVPR
-512 TATATAVTPVVLYAL
+512 TATATARTPVVLYAL
-527 EREDFL
+527 ERDDFL

-540 PSERAAEEVASA
+540 PSEAAAEDVASA
-552 RLGSVAPTG
+552 RLASVAPTG
-561 ARLPA
+561 GHLPA